1 MADRGRIGLA
11 RKVSSGAGNER
22 ASIRIA
28 VHRACRIAVV
38 LGSTLFA
45 ACSKAPAAPSAVFE
59 MAEVVAPGTRGAL
72 TLRPW
77 ISSSAEV
84 QVAEPV
90 RFTIERAQVQPGSLG
105 DPGLL
110 FEVTETDRAAF
121 HDWTKAHVGRS
132 VAFLADRQ
140 VLCVASMNVAL
151 NGVGQLDFG
160 SDRPDPALLRAMAE
174 RLAPER

>member
-1 MADRGRIGLA
+1 MEARETADGA
-11 RKVSSGAGNER
+11 RANQNGVGAAGVR
-22 ASIRIA
+22 SAIRRTFTIA
-28 VHRACRIAVV
+28 LV
-38 LGSTLFA
+38 LGSMLCA

-59 MAEVVAPGTRGAL
+59 MAEVVPAGTRGAL

-77 ISSSAEV
+77 ISSNAEV
-84 QVAEPV
+84 QVAEPA
-90 RFTIERAQVQPGSLG
+90 RFAIERAQVQPGPLG

-110 FEVTETDRAAF
+110 FEVTDADRAAF
-121 HDWTKAHVGRS
+121 HEWTKARIGRS

-140 VLCVASMNVAL
+140 VLYVGRMNDAL

-160 SDRPDPALLRAMAE
+160 SEEPDPALLRAMAE